1 MTDAFGLSIP
11 PMSRDAESDRGDS
24 FSNVLPYV
32 GGSTFET
39 HAVVSGVDPEHRLRE
54 LAEEI
59 QRLQQVV
66 CELLLANQQLR
77 FIVAQYEQSLG
88 KGTA

>member
-1 MTDAFGLSIP
+1 MTDAFGLPIP
-11 PMSRDAESDRGDS
+11 PMSRDADSDRGDS
-24 FSNVLPYV
+24 FSNVPPYA
-32 GGSTFET
+32 GASTFET

-54 LAEEI
+54 FAEEI

-77 FIVAQYEQSLG
+77 FIVQLGEQ
-88 KGTA
+88 A

>member
-1 MTDAFGLSIP
+1 MTDAFGLSLP
-11 PMSRDAESDRGDS
+11 PMSRHADSDRGDS
-24 FSNVLPYV
+24 FSNVPPYS

-39 HAVVSGVDPEHRLRE
+39 HAVVSGVDPEQRLRE
-54 LAEEI
+54 FAQEI

-77 FIVAQYEQSLG
+77 FILKLGEQ
-88 KGTA
+88 A

>member
-1 MTDAFGLSIP
+1 MTDAFDLSIP
-11 PMSRDAESDRGDS
+11 PISRDADSERGDS
-24 FSNVLPYV
+24 FSNVPPYS

-54 LAEEI
+54 FAEEI
-59 QRLQQVV
+59 QRLQRVV

-77 FIVAQYEQSLG
+77 FIVQLGEQ
-88 KGTA
+88 A